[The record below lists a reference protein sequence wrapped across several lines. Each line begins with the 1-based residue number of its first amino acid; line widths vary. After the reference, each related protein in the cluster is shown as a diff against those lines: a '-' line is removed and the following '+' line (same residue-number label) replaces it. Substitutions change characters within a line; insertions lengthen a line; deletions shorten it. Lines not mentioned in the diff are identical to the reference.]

1 MTQAAYCDVALPVPL
16 YETFTYHLPP
26 ELRPQ
31 VCVGGRVV
39 VPFRQRKLVGVVTAL
54 TAEPRFAAKLRDVL
68 EVVDTEPLLPPLLAE
83 LARWMTDYYQAPPGE
98 VFRVM
103 LPLHSEFAQRER
115 ARLRPLG
122 VERLQELERLE
133 ERSPAEEA
141 DYKLLHKLRDGK
153 ARNVA
158 RLAKQAR
165 LPQVAGGQVA
175 DGRQCLARLRR
186 QGLLE
191 VVRSVERRRPREK
204 PAAPIL
210 FEGDWG
216 GGAVPVLT
224 GQQQRALEE
233 IEQLLAAGGFAS
245 VVLHGV
251 TGSGKTEV
259 YLRAIQA
266 CLDRGRTALLL
277 VPEIALTP
285 AVAELFAARFGDRVA
300 VLHSGLGARERSTE
314 WWRLRRGEARVAVGT
329 RSAVFAP
336 LEDLGVVIVDE
347 EQDSSYKQAE
357 TPRYHGRDTAVV
369 RAKLEGALALL
380 GSATPSLET
389 SYHTRTGKYR
399 RLELESRVGDRP
411 LAAVQVIDM
420 RAEFQETKKAA
431 LFSRRLTAGIKKA
444 LAEGGQALVLLN
456 RRGYANFLLCRK
468 CGATVQCA
476 HCSISLTFHRARE
489 RLICHYCGFA
499 RRAPKACEKCGSEHV
514 HYVGEGA
521 ERVEQEVARLFPA
534 ARVARLDRDT
544 ATGRRRGEQILRRF
558 VRGELNI
565 LVGTQMIAKGH
576 DFQGVTLVG
585 VVTADLLLALP
596 DFRAAERTF
605 QLLTQV
611 AGRAGRGA
619 RPGEVLV
626 QTYYPDHYAI
636 RFGAEQNYEGFYEA
650 ELRFRRL
657 LHYPPFTALANV
669 LVRDRR
675 LDAAVR
681 AARQLQEFFERNRSA
696 KLRVLGPAPAPIA
709 RLKRDY
715 RFQFLLKSPE
725 RRVLQD
731 VLRAAAAF
739 AREKEIPAGALVLDV
754 DPISLL

>member
-1 MTQAAYCDVALPVPL
+1 MATAYCDVAVPVPL
-16 YETFTYHLPP
+16 HETFTYRIPP
-26 ELRPQ
+26 ELREQ

-39 VPFRQRKLVGVVTAL
+39 VPFGRRKLLGVVTEL
-54 TAEPRFAAKLRDVL
+54 TSKPRHPRELKDIQ
-68 EVVDTEPLLPPLLAE
+68 EVVDSEPLLPPLLQE
-83 LARWMTDYYQAPPGE
+83 LARWMAEYYQAPPGE
-98 VFRVM
+98 VYRAL
-103 LPLHSEFAQRER
+103 LPLHGEFAQRER

-122 VERLQELERLE
+122 VERLDELERLSQ
-133 ERSPAEEA
+133 RSETQEV
-141 DYKLLHKLRDGK
+141 DYQILRRLGAGKPRNVAHLARQVSDGK
-153 ARNVA
+153 AV
-158 RLAKQAR
+158 
-165 LPQVAGGQVA
+165 
-175 DGRQCLARLRR
+175 LARLRR
-186 QGLLE
+186 QGLIE
-191 VVRSVERRRPREK
+191 VVRSVERRKQEK
-204 PAAPIL
+204 SPAPPML

-224 GQQQRALEE
+224 GQQQGALEE
-233 IEQLLAAGGFAS
+233 IERLMAAGKFTA

-259 YLRAIQA
+259 YLRAIQS
-266 CLDRGRTALLL
+266 CLERDRTALLL

-285 AVAELFAARFGDRVA
+285 AVAELFASRFGDRVA
-300 VLHSGLGARERSTE
+300 VLHSGLSSRERSTE
-314 WWRLRRGEARVAVGT
+314 WWRLQRGEARVAVGT

-336 LEDLGVVIVDE
+336 LQDVGVIIVDE
-347 EQDSSYKQAE
+347 EQDSSYKQME

-369 RAKLEGALALL
+369 RAKLEGAVAVL

-389 SYHTRTGKYR
+389 SYHAAAGKYQ
-399 RLELESRVGDRP
+399 RLELETRVGDRP
-411 LAAVQVIDM
+411 LAPVQVVDM

-431 LFSRRLTAGIKKA
+431 LFSRALRAGIEQA
-444 LAEGGQALVLLN
+444 LGEGGQALVLLN

-468 CGATVQCA
+468 CGAAVQCKN
-476 HCSISLTFHRARE
+476 CSISLTFHRARGH
-489 RLICHYCGFA
+489 LICHYCGFA
-499 RRAPKACEKCGSEHV
+499 RRPPKRCERCDSEHV

-521 ERVEQEVARLFPA
+521 ERVEQEVGSLFPG

-558 VRGELNI
+558 VRGELDV

-585 VVTADLLLALP
+585 VVTADLMLGLP

-611 AGRAGRGA
+611 AGRTGRGA
-619 RPGEVLV
+619 RPGRVLV

-636 RFGAEQNYEGFYEA
+636 RFGAAQDYDGFYEQ

-657 LHYPPFTALANV
+657 MHYPPFTALANV
-669 LVRDRR
+669 VVRDRR

-681 AARQLQEFFERNRSA
+681 AARHLQAFFEKNRSS

-709 RLKRDY
+709 RLKKDY
-715 RFQFLLKSPE
+715 RFQFLLKSPD
-725 RRVLQD
+725 RRALQEVLH
-731 VLRAAAAF
+731 AAAAH
-739 AREKEIPAGALVLDV
+739 AREEEISLGALIIDV
-754 DPISLL
+754 DPISLM